1 MLYRQ
6 KFDTFIR
13 KYENIGYIT
22 NKADFS
28 DRVCNESGAVFLLA
42 LSREPQSLEELLNK
56 IIVAFNDVTIEDIRQ
71 DVVDFYR
78 ILEED
83 GFIVSGETPEELD
96 KKDIRFSY
104 FQLEPKT
111 VKENFTPK
119 LPRAEETT
127 QFFFDEYFK
136 QHPHLMNLQMEL
148 TSRCNERCI
157 HCYIPHECKNTD
169 IKPELFY
176 SVLDQCREMC
186 VLELTLSGGEPML
199 HPQFLEFVK
208 TAKNYDFSLNI
219 LSNLTLLND
228 EIVNVLKISRISS
241 VQTSLYSMIPEI
253 HDKITTIP
261 GSWQKTYD
269 GIMKL
274 VENDIP
280 IQISCPVMK
289 QNKDSFSGVLRFGD
303 KLRVR
308 VQINY
313 SIMAKCDNTT
323 ENLENRL
330 SVDEVGDVIEM
341 ILKDG
346 EKYKNLTTTD
356 DYFKQCA
363 EYKKDPEGI
372 VCGVGISSICM
383 VANGGV
389 YPCAGWQNCVCG
401 NLYEKS
407 LKDIWENSP
416 KINWLRNLR
425 NKDFKECADCKNQLF
440 CSMCMVRN
448 ANENPDGDPLKINR
462 HFCDAVAKNREIV
475 DKWAIEYQE
484 KHKK

>member
-13 KYENIGYIT
+13 KYENVGYIS

-28 DRVCNESGAVFLLA
+28 DRVCNESGAVFLLV
-42 LSREPQSLEELLNK
+42 LSREPQTLEELLNK
-56 IIVAFNDVTIEDIRQ
+56 IIVAFNDVTIDDIRQ
-71 DVVDFYR
+71 DVIDFYR

-83 GFIVSGETPEELD
+83 NFIVSGETAEELD
-96 KKDIRFSY
+96 KKDHRFSY
-104 FQLEPKT
+104 SQLEPKT
-111 VKENFTPK
+111 VKGNFTPK

-127 QFFFDEYFK
+127 QYFLDEHFK
-136 QHPHLMNLQMEL
+136 QHPHLTNLQIEL

-176 SVLDQCREMC
+176 SVLDQCREMG
-186 VLELTLSGGEPML
+186 LLSLNLSGGEPML
-199 HPQFLEFVK
+199 HPQFLEFFK
-208 TAKNYDFSLNI
+208 AAKNYDFSLNV
-219 LSNLTLLND
+219 LSNLTLLTD
-228 EIVNVLKISRISS
+228 EIVDAMRSSRISS
-241 VQTSLYSMIPEI
+241 VQTSLYSMVPEI

-274 VENDIP
+274 VKNDIP
-280 IQISCPVMK
+280 LQISCPVMK
-289 QNKDSFSGVLRFGD
+289 QNKEGLSDVFRFGD
-303 KLRVR
+303 KLKVR
-308 VQINY
+308 VVTDYN
-313 SIMAKCDNTT
+313 IMAKYDNTT

-330 SVDEVGDVIEM
+330 SVDEVGEVIETL
-341 ILKDG
+341 LKDDID
-346 EKYKNLTTTD
+346 YQDLVIRD
-356 DYFKQCA
+356 DYFKKCA

-372 VCGVGISSICM
+372 VCGVGVASICM
-383 VANGGV
+383 VANGNV

-401 NLYEKS
+401 NLCDES
-407 LKDIWENSP
+407 LKNIWENSP
-416 KINWLRNLR
+416 KINWLRSLR
-425 NKDFKECADCKNQLF
+425 NKDFKECADCKDQLF
-440 CSMCMVRN
+440 CAMCMVRN
-448 ANENPDGDPLKINR
+448 ANENPDGDPLKLNR

-475 DKWAIEYQE
+475 DRWAKEYQE

>member
-71 DVVDFYR
+71 DVIDFYR

-104 FQLEPKT
+104 SQLEPKT

-346 EKYKNLTTTD
+346 EKYKNLTMTD

-383 VANGGV
+383 VANGNV

-407 LKDIWENSP
+407 LKDIWKNSP

-425 NKDFKECADCKNQLF
+425 NKDFKECADCKDQLF
-440 CSMCMVRN
+440 CAMCMVRN
-448 ANENPDGDPLKINR
+448 ANENPDGDPLKLNR